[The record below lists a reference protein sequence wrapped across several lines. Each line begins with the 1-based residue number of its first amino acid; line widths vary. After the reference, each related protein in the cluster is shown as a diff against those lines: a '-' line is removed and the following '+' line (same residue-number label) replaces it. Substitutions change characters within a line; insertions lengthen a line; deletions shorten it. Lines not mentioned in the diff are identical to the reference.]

1 MGRSATALFFCR
13 RNRRARESSPCM
25 RMQRRIWGGVFAFL
39 FAVILAGC
47 GDERKVG
54 VVSGTITDIEGDPVA
69 NAEVFIE
76 GAVNSR
82 TRSLHNGTY
91 YLTNVPDGFTIIRA
105 RAVIGGKEYT
115 GQNVAQVF
123 ENEQSKNVNIMI
135 APTDRQGGV
144 EGFVRDAFG
153 RGIERAR
160 VFAGGALSSAFAV
173 TDRRGFYRITG
184 LPAGYEYPIVASAPD
199 YENDKRTVVIVAG
212 ETEIISFTLND
223 SRNRPVQTPINL
235 SATAWTMPRTLT
247 ATRSAREYDAY
258 NAIRALF
265 DDKPRSRRTVASRAA
280 SDYWIEID
288 LSWEYQ
294 EQLSLLGYGI
304 YRGRTLEE
312 LRSNAIAF
320 LRDPLADFFADLDP
334 ALQPG
339 VTYYYEMVA
348 LNTDFLNDQPGT
360 VSERS
365 NRVSARPF
373 TPIAITRPFPNEI
386 VDGLVLQ
393 WTPVPN
399 ADYYL
404 VLIYDRFPDYKVAPY
419 YPADLGNPGGAKVFA
434 PANSLVYPGPPLVRG
449 RTYYA
454 VVLAFT
460 NDRSTRAISQIVPFQ
475 AR

>member
-1 MGRSATALFFCR
+1 M
-13 RNRRARESSPCM
+13 M
-25 RMQRRIWGGVFAFL
+25 MQRRIWGGVFAFL
-39 FAVILAGC
+39 CAVMLAGC
-47 GDERKVG
+47 GENGKVG
-54 VVSGTITDIEGDPVA
+54 IVSGTITDVDGNPVA
-69 NAEVFIE
+69 DAEVFAAN
-76 GAVNSR
+76 AVNSR

-91 YLTNVPDGFTIIRA
+91 YLTNVPDRFTIIRA
-105 RAVIGGKEYT
+105 RAVINGIEYT

-135 APTDRQGGV
+135 APASRQGTV
-144 EGFVRDAFG
+144 EGFVRDALG
-153 RGIERAR
+153 RGIEGAR
-160 VFAGGALSSAFAV
+160 VFAGGALSSALAV

-199 YENDKRTVVIVAG
+199 YENDKRTVSIVAG
-212 ETEIISFTLND
+212 ETALVSFTLND
-223 SRNRPVQTPINL
+223 SRNRPVQAPINL
-235 SATAWTMPRTLT
+235 SATAWTLPRVLT
-247 ATRSAREYDAY
+247 ATRSNPRERDAY

-265 DDKPRSRRTVASRAA
+265 DDKPRPRRTVASRAVG
-280 SDYWIEID
+280 DYWIEID
-288 LSWEYQ
+288 LSWEYE
-294 EQLSLLGYGI
+294 EQNSLLGYGI
-304 YRGRTLEE
+304 YRGRTIDE
-312 LRSNAIAF
+312 LNRNAIAF

-334 ALQPG
+334 ALQPN

-348 LNTDFLNDQPGT
+348 LNTDYLNDLPGT
-360 VSERS
+360 VSGRS

-386 VDGLVLQ
+386 VDGLILQ

-419 YPADLGNPGGAKVFA
+419 FPADLSNPGAAKVFA
-434 PANSLVYPGPPLVRG
+434 PATALVYTGPPLVSG

>member
-1 MGRSATALFFCR
+1 MT
-13 RNRRARESSPCM
+13 
-25 RMQRRIWGGVFAFL
+25 MQRRIWGGLIAFL
-39 FAVILAGC
+39 VAGILAGC
-47 GDERKVG
+47 GGDTKVG

-69 NAEVFIE
+69 DAEVFAAN
-76 GAVNSR
+76 AVNSR

-91 YLTNVPDGFTIIRA
+91 YLTNVPDRFTIIRA

-123 ENEQSKNVNIMI
+123 ESEQSKNVNIMI
-135 APTDRQGGV
+135 APADRQGAV
-144 EGFVRDAFG
+144 EGFVRDALG
-153 RGIERAR
+153 RGIEGAR
-160 VFAGGALSSAFAV
+160 VFAGGTLSSAFAV
-173 TDRRGFYRITG
+173 TDRRGFYRIAG
-184 LPAGYEYPIVASAPD
+184 LPAGYDYPIVASAPD
-199 YENDKRTVVIVAG
+199 YDNDKRTVAIVAG
-212 ETEIISFTLND
+212 RTTVISFTLNA

-235 SATAWTMPRTLT
+235 SAKAWTMPRVLT
-247 ATRSAREYDAY
+247 ATRSAPRERDAY

-265 DDKPRSRRTVASRAA
+265 DDKPRPRRMVASRAVG
-280 SDYWIEID
+280 DYWIEID
-288 LSWEYQ
+288 LSWDYE

-304 YRGRTLEE
+304 YRGRTIDE
-312 LRSNAIAF
+312 LNRNAIAF
-320 LRDPLADFFADLDP
+320 LRDPLANFFADLDP
-334 ALQPG
+334 ALQPN

-348 LNTDFLNDQPGT
+348 LNTDYLNDLPGT
-360 VSERS
+360 VSGRS

-386 VDGLVLQ
+386 VDGLILQ

-404 VLIYDRFPDYKVAPY
+404 VLIYDRFPDYRVAPY
-419 YPADLGNPGGAKVFA
+419 FPADLSNPGAAKVFA
-434 PANSLVYPGPPLVRG
+434 PATSLVYTGPPLVSG

>member
-1 MGRSATALFFCR
+1 
-13 RNRRARESSPCM
+13 
-25 RMQRRIWGGVFAFL
+25 MQRRIWGGVFAFL
-39 FAVILAGC
+39 CAVMLAGC
-47 GDERKVG
+47 GGESKVG

-69 NAEVFIE
+69 DAEVFPAN
-76 GAVNSR
+76 AVNSR

-91 YLTNVPDGFTIIRA
+91 YLTSVPDRFTVIRA
-105 RAVIGGKEYT
+105 RAVINGVEYT

-135 APTDRQGGV
+135 APANRQGAV
-144 EGFVRDAFG
+144 EGFVRDALG
-153 RGIERAR
+153 RGIEGAR
-160 VFAGGALSSAFAV
+160 VFAGGALSSALAV
-173 TDRRGFYRITG
+173 TDRRGFYRIVG

-199 YENDKRTVVIVAG
+199 YENDTRTVAIVAG
-212 ETEIISFTLND
+212 ETALVSFTLN
-223 SRNRPVQTPINL
+223 SSVNRPVQTPINL
-235 SATAWTMPRTLT
+235 SATAWTMPRVLT
-247 ATRSAREYDAY
+247 ATRSAPRERDAY

-265 DDKPRSRRTVASRAA
+265 DDKPRPRHTVASRST

-288 LSWEYQ
+288 LSWDYE

-304 YRGRTLEE
+304 YRGRTIDE
-312 LRSNAIAF
+312 LNRNAIAF

-334 ALQPG
+334 ALQPN
-339 VTYYYEMVA
+339 VTYFYEMVA
-348 LNTDFLNDQPGT
+348 LNTDYLNDLPGT
-360 VSERS
+360 VSGRS

-373 TPIAITRPFPNEI
+373 TPIAITRPFPNEL
-386 VDGLVLQ
+386 VDGLILQ

-404 VLIYDRFPDYKVAPY
+404 VLIYDRFPNYQVAPY
-419 YPADLGNPGGAKVFA
+419 FPTDLNNPGAAKVFA
-434 PANSLVYPGPPLVRG
+434 PATSLVYTGPALVSG

-460 NDRSTRAISQIVPFQ
+460 NDRNTRAISQIVPFQ

>member
-1 MGRSATALFFCR
+1 MT
-13 RNRRARESSPCM
+13 
-25 RMQRRIWGGVFAFL
+25 MQRRIWGGVFAFL
-39 FAVILAGC
+39 CAVMLAGC
-47 GDERKVG
+47 GENGKVG
-54 VVSGTITDIEGDPVA
+54 IVSGTITDVDGNPVA
-69 NAEVFIE
+69 DAEVFAAN
-76 GAVNSR
+76 AVNSR

-91 YLTNVPDGFTIIRA
+91 YLTNVPDRFTIIRA
-105 RAVIGGKEYT
+105 RAVINGVEYT
-115 GQNVAQVF
+115 GQNIAQVF

-135 APTDRQGGV
+135 APANGQGAV
-144 EGFVRDAFG
+144 EGFVRDALG
-153 RGIERAR
+153 RGIEGAR
-160 VFAGGALSSAFAV
+160 VFAGGALSSALAV

-184 LPAGYEYPIVASAPD
+184 LPAGFEYPIVASAPD
-199 YENDKRTVVIVAG
+199 YENDKRTVAIVAG
-212 ETEIISFTLND
+212 RTTVVSFTLND

-265 DDKPRSRRTVASRAA
+265 DDKPRPRRTVASRAVG
-280 SDYWIEID
+280 DYWIEID
-288 LSWEYQ
+288 LSWKYQ

-304 YRGRTLEE
+304 YRGRTIDE
-312 LRSNAIAF
+312 LNRNVIAF
-320 LRDPLADFFADLDP
+320 LRDPLANFFADLDP
-334 ALQPG
+334 ALQPN

-348 LNTDFLNDQPGT
+348 LNTDYLNDLPGT
-360 VSERS
+360 VSGRS

-373 TPIAITRPFPNEI
+373 TPIAITRPSPNEL
-386 VDGLVLQ
+386 VDGLILQ

-404 VLIYDRFPDYKVAPY
+404 VLIYDRFPDYQVAPY
-419 YPADLGNPGGAKVFA
+419 FPTDLNNPGAAKVFA
-434 PANSLVYPGPPLVRG
+434 PATSLVYTGPPLVSG

-460 NDRSTRAISQIVPFQ
+460 NDRSTCAISQIVPFQ

>member
-1 MGRSATALFFCR
+1 MMT
-13 RNRRARESSPCM
+13 
-25 RMQRRIWGGVFAFL
+25 MQRRIWGGVIAFL
-39 FAVILAGC
+39 VAGILAGC
-47 GDERKVG
+47 GGDTKVG

-69 NAEVFIE
+69 DAEVFAAN
-76 GAVNSR
+76 AVNSR

-91 YLTNVPDGFTIIRA
+91 YLTNVPDRFTIIRA
-105 RAVIGGKEYT
+105 RAVINGIEYT
-115 GQNVAQVF
+115 GQNIAQVF

-135 APTDRQGGV
+135 APASRQGTV
-144 EGFVRDAFG
+144 EGFVRDALG
-153 RGIERAR
+153 RGIEGAR
-160 VFAGGALSSAFAV
+160 VFAGGALSSALAV
-173 TDRRGFYRITG
+173 TDRRGFYRLAG
-184 LPAGYEYPIVASAPD
+184 LPAGYEYPVVASAPD
-199 YENDKRTVVIVAG
+199 YENDKRTVAIVAG
-212 ETEIISFTLND
+212 ETALVSFTLND
-223 SRNRPVQTPINL
+223 SRNRPVQTPFNL
-235 SATAWTMPRTLT
+235 SATAWTLPRVLT
-247 ATRSAREYDAY
+247 ATRSNPRERDAY

-265 DDKPRSRRTVASRAA
+265 DEKPSPRRTVASRAA

-288 LSWEYQ
+288 LSWEYEAQ
-294 EQLSLLGYGI
+294 NSLLGYGV
-304 YRGRTLEE
+304 YRGRTIDE
-312 LRSNAIAF
+312 LNRNAIAF

-334 ALQPG
+334 ALQPN
-339 VTYYYEMVA
+339 VTYFYEMVA
-348 LNTDFLNDQPGT
+348 LNTDYLNDLPGT
-360 VSERS
+360 VSGRS

-386 VDGLVLQ
+386 VDGLILQ

-419 YPADLGNPGGAKVFA
+419 FPADLSNPGAAKVFA
-434 PANSLVYPGPPLVRG
+434 PATSLVYTGPPLVSG

>member
-1 MGRSATALFFCR
+1 MT
-13 RNRRARESSPCM
+13 
-25 RMQRRIWGGVFAFL
+25 MQRRIWGGVFAFL
-39 FAVILAGC
+39 VAGILAGC
-47 GDERKVG
+47 GGDTKVG

-69 NAEVFIE
+69 DAEVFAAN
-76 GAVNSR
+76 AVNSR

-91 YLTNVPDGFTIIRA
+91 YLTNVPDRFTIIRA
-105 RAVIGGKEYT
+105 RAVINGVEYT
-115 GQNVAQVF
+115 GQNIAQVF

-135 APTDRQGGV
+135 APANRQGAV
-144 EGFVRDAFG
+144 EGFVRDALG
-153 RGIERAR
+153 RGIEGAR
-160 VFAGGALSSAFAV
+160 VFAGGALSSALAV

-184 LPAGYEYPIVASAPD
+184 LPAGFEYPIVASAPD
-199 YENDKRTVVIVAG
+199 YENDKRTVSIVAG
-212 ETEIISFTLND
+212 ETALLSFTLND
-223 SRNRPVQTPINL
+223 SRNRPVQTPFNL
-235 SATAWTMPRTLT
+235 SATAWTMPRVLT
-247 ATRSAREYDAY
+247 ATRSAPRERDAY

-265 DDKPRSRRTVASRAA
+265 DDKPRLRRTVASRAVG
-280 SDYWIEID
+280 DYWIEID
-288 LSWEYQ
+288 LSWDYE

-304 YRGRTLEE
+304 YRGRTIDE
-312 LRSNAIAF
+312 LNRNAIAF

-334 ALQPG
+334 ALQPN
-339 VTYYYEMVA
+339 VTYFYEMVA
-348 LNTDFLNDQPGT
+348 LNTDYLNDLPGT
-360 VSERS
+360 VSGRS

-386 VDGLVLQ
+386 VDGLIVQ

-404 VLIYDRFPDYKVAPY
+404 VLIYDRFPDYQVAPY
-419 YPADLGNPGGAKVFA
+419 FPTDLNNPGAAKVLA
-434 PANSLVYPGPPLVRG
+434 PATSLVYTGPPLVSG

>member
-1 MGRSATALFFCR
+1 MT
-13 RNRRARESSPCM
+13 
-25 RMQRRIWGGVFAFL
+25 MQRRIWGGLIAFL
-39 FAVILAGC
+39 VAGILAGC
-47 GDERKVG
+47 GGDTKVG

-69 NAEVFIE
+69 DAEVFAAN
-76 GAVNSR
+76 AVNSR

-91 YLTNVPDGFTIIRA
+91 YLTNVPDRFTIIRA

-123 ENEQSKNVNIMI
+123 ESEQSKNVNIMI
-135 APTDRQGGV
+135 APADRQGAV
-144 EGFVRDAFG
+144 EGFVRDALG
-153 RGIERAR
+153 RGIEGAR
-160 VFAGGALSSAFAV
+160 VFAGGTLSSAFAV
-173 TDRRGFYRITG
+173 TDRRGFYRIAG
-184 LPAGYEYPIVASAPD
+184 LPAGYDYPIVASAPD
-199 YENDKRTVVIVAG
+199 YDNDKRTVAIVAG
-212 ETEIISFTLND
+212 RTTVISFTLNA

-247 ATRSAREYDAY
+247 ATRSAREYEAY

-265 DDKPRSRRTVASRAA
+265 DDKPRPRRTVTSRAA
-280 SDYWIEID
+280 SDYWIEVD
-288 LSWEYQ
+288 LRWEYQ
-294 EQLSLLGYGI
+294 EQTSLLGYGV
-304 YRGRTLEE
+304 YRGRTMEE
-312 LRSNAIAF
+312 LNRNAIAF
-320 LRDPLADFFADLDP
+320 LRDPLANFFADLDP

-386 VDGLVLQ
+386 VDGLILQ

-419 YPADLGNPGGAKVFA
+419 YPTDLNNPGAAKVFA
-434 PANSLVYPGPPLVRG
+434 PATSLVYTGPALVSG

-460 NDRSTRAISQIVPFQ
+460 NDRNTRAISQIVPFQ

>member
-1 MGRSATALFFCR
+1 MK
-13 RNRRARESSPCM
+13 
-25 RMQRRIWGGVFAFL
+25 MQRRIWGGVFAFL

-69 NAEVFIE
+69 DAEVFAAN
-76 GAVNSR
+76 AVNSR

-91 YLTNVPDGFTIIRA
+91 YLTNVPNRFTIIRA
-105 RAVIGGKEYT
+105 RAVINGVEYT

-135 APTDRQGGV
+135 APENRQGGV
-144 EGFVRDAFG
+144 EGFVRDALG
-153 RGIERAR
+153 RGIEGAR

-199 YENDKRTVVIVAG
+199 YENDKRTVSIVAG
-212 ETEIISFTLND
+212 ETALVSFTLND
-223 SRNRPVQTPINL
+223 SRNRPVQTPFNL
-235 SATAWTMPRTLT
+235 SATAWTMPRVLT
-247 ATRSAREYDAY
+247 ATRSAPRERDAY

-265 DDKPRSRRTVASRAA
+265 DDKPRPRRTVASRAA
-280 SDYWIEID
+280 SDYWIDID

-312 LRSNAIAF
+312 LNRNAIAF

-348 LNTDFLNDQPGT
+348 LNTDYLNDLPGT
-360 VSERS
+360 VSGRS

-386 VDGLVLQ
+386 VDGLILQ

-399 ADYYL
+399 ADYNL

-419 YPADLGNPGGAKVFA
+419 FPADLSNPGAAKVFA
-434 PANSLVYPGPPLVRG
+434 PATALVYTGPPLVSG

-454 VVLAFT
+454 VVLAST

>member
-1 MGRSATALFFCR
+1 
-13 RNRRARESSPCM
+13 
-25 RMQRRIWGGVFAFL
+25 MQRRIQEGVCAFL
-39 FAVILAGC
+39 VAVVLAGC
-47 GDERKVG
+47 GENGKVG
-54 VVSGTITDIEGDPVA
+54 IVSGTITDVDGNPVA
-69 NAEVFIE
+69 DAEVFAAN
-76 GAVNSR
+76 AVNSR

-91 YLTNVPDGFTIIRA
+91 YLTNVPDRFTVIRA
-105 RAVIGGKEYT
+105 RAVINGVEYT
-115 GQNVAQVF
+115 GQNIAQVF
-123 ENEQSKNVNIMI
+123 ENEQSKSVNIMI
-135 APTDRQGGV
+135 APANRQGAV
-144 EGFVRDAFG
+144 EGFVSDALG
-153 RGIERAR
+153 RGIEGAR
-160 VFAGGALSSAFAV
+160 VFAGGALSSALAV
-173 TDRRGFYRITG
+173 TDRRGFYRIAG

-199 YENDKRTVVIVAG
+199 YENDKRTVSIVAG
-212 ETEIISFTLND
+212 ETALVSFTLND

-235 SATAWTMPRTLT
+235 SATAWTLPRMLT

-265 DDKPRSRRTVASRAA
+265 DDKPRPRCTVASRAVG
-280 SDYWIEID
+280 DYWIEID

-304 YRGRTLEE
+304 YRGRTIDE
-312 LRSNAIAF
+312 LNRNAIAF

-334 ALQPG
+334 ALQPN

-348 LNTDFLNDQPGT
+348 LNTDYLNDLPGT
-360 VSERS
+360 VSGRS

-373 TPIAITRPFPNEI
+373 TPIAITRPFPNEL
-386 VDGLVLQ
+386 VDGLILQ

-404 VLIYDRFPDYKVAPY
+404 VLIYDRFPDYQVAPY
-419 YPADLGNPGGAKVFA
+419 FPTDLNNPGAAKVFA
-434 PANSLVYPGPPLVRG
+434 PATSLVYTGPPLVSG

-460 NDRSTRAISQIVPFQ
+460 NNRNTRAISQIVPFQ

>member
-1 MGRSATALFFCR
+1 MT
-13 RNRRARESSPCM
+13 
-25 RMQRRIWGGVFAFL
+25 MQRRIWGGVFAFL
-39 FAVILAGC
+39 CAVILAGC
-47 GDERKVG
+47 GGENKVG

-69 NAEVFIE
+69 DAEVFAAN
-76 GAVNSR
+76 AVNSR

-91 YLTNVPDGFTIIRA
+91 YLTNVPDRFTIIRA
-105 RAVIGGKEYT
+105 RAVINGVEYT
-115 GQNVAQVF
+115 GQNIAQVF
-123 ENEQSKNVNIMI
+123 ENEQSKSVNIMI
-135 APTDRQGGV
+135 APANRQGAV
-144 EGFVRDAFG
+144 EGFVRDALG
-153 RGIERAR
+153 RGIEGAR
-160 VFAGGALSSAFAV
+160 VFAGGALSSALAV

-184 LPAGYEYPIVASAPD
+184 LPAGFEYPIVASAPD
-199 YENDKRTVVIVAG
+199 YENDKRTVSIVAG
-212 ETEIISFTLND
+212 ETALLSFTLND
-223 SRNRPVQTPINL
+223 SRNRPVQAPINL
-235 SATAWTMPRTLT
+235 SATAWTMPRVLT
-247 ATRSAREYDAY
+247 ATRSAPRERDAY

-265 DDKPRSRRTVASRAA
+265 DDKPRPRRTVASRAVG
-280 SDYWIEID
+280 DYWIEID
-288 LSWEYQ
+288 LSWEYE
-294 EQLSLLGYGI
+294 EQNSLLGYGI
-304 YRGRTLEE
+304 YRGRTIDE
-312 LRSNAIAF
+312 LNRNAIAF

-334 ALQPG
+334 ALQPN

-348 LNTDFLNDQPGT
+348 LNTDYLNDLPGT
-360 VSERS
+360 VSGRS

-386 VDGLVLQ
+386 VDGLILQ

-419 YPADLGNPGGAKVFA
+419 FPADLSNPGAAKVFA
-434 PANSLVYPGPPLVRG
+434 PATALVYTGPPLVSG

>member
-1 MGRSATALFFCR
+1 MMT
-13 RNRRARESSPCM
+13 
-25 RMQRRIWGGVFAFL
+25 MQRRIWGGVFAFL

-105 RAVIGGKEYT
+105 RAVIGGEEYT

-144 EGFVRDAFG
+144 EGFVCDAFG

-160 VFAGGALSSAFAV
+160 VFAGGELSSALAV
-173 TDRRGFYRITG
+173 TDRRGFYRIAG

-199 YENDKRTVVIVAG
+199 YENDKRTVSIVAG
-212 ETEIISFTLND
+212 ETALVSFTLND

-235 SATAWTMPRTLT
+235 SATAWTLPRTLT

-265 DDKPRSRRTVASRAA
+265 DDKPRPRRTVASRAA

-373 TPIAITRPFPNEI
+373 TPIALTRPFPNEL

-460 NDRSTRAISQIVPFQ
+460 SDRNTRAISQIVPFQ

>member
-1 MGRSATALFFCR
+1 
-13 RNRRARESSPCM
+13 
-25 RMQRRIWGGVFAFL
+25 MQRRIWGGVFAFL
-39 FAVILAGC
+39 CAVILAGC
-47 GDERKVG
+47 GGENKVG

-69 NAEVFIE
+69 DAEVFAAN
-76 GAVNSR
+76 AVNSR

-91 YLTNVPDGFTIIRA
+91 YLTNVPDRFTIIRA
-105 RAVIGGKEYT
+105 RAVINGVEYT
-115 GQNVAQVF
+115 GQNIAQVF
-123 ENEQSKNVNIMI
+123 ENEQSKSVNIMI
-135 APTDRQGGV
+135 APANRQGAV
-144 EGFVRDAFG
+144 EGFVRDALG
-153 RGIERAR
+153 RGIEGAR
-160 VFAGGALSSAFAV
+160 VFVGGALSSALAV

-184 LPAGYEYPIVASAPD
+184 LPAGYEYPVVASAPD
-199 YENDKRTVVIVAG
+199 YENDKRTVSIVAG
-212 ETEIISFTLND
+212 ETALLSFTLND
-223 SRNRPVQTPINL
+223 SRNRPVQAPINL
-235 SATAWTMPRTLT
+235 SATAWTMPRVLT
-247 ATRSAREYDAY
+247 ATRSAPRERDAY

-265 DDKPRSRRTVASRAA
+265 DDKPRTRRTVASRAT

-288 LSWEYQ
+288 LRWEYQ

-304 YRGRTLEE
+304 YRGRTIDE
-312 LRSNAIAF
+312 LNRNAIAF

-334 ALQPG
+334 ALQPD

-348 LNTDFLNDQPGT
+348 LNTDYLNDLPGT
-360 VSERS
+360 VSGRS

-386 VDGLVLQ
+386 VDGLLLQ

-404 VLIYDRFPDYKVAPY
+404 VLVYNRFPDYQVAPY
-419 YPADLGNPGGAKVFA
+419 FPTDLNNPGAAKVFA
-434 PANSLVYPGPPLVRG
+434 PATSLVYTGPPLVSG

-460 NDRSTRAISQIVPFQ
+460 NNRNTCAISQIVPFQ

>member
-1 MGRSATALFFCR
+1 VC
-13 RNRRARESSPCM
+13 
-25 RMQRRIWGGVFAFL
+25 
-39 FAVILAGC
+39 
-47 GDERKVG
+47 
-54 VVSGTITDIEGDPVA
+54 
-69 NAEVFIE
+69 
-76 GAVNSR
+76 
-82 TRSLHNGTY
+82 
-91 YLTNVPDGFTIIRA
+91 
-105 RAVIGGKEYT
+105 
-115 GQNVAQVF
+115 
-123 ENEQSKNVNIMI
+123 
-135 APTDRQGGV
+135 
-144 EGFVRDAFG
+144 
-153 RGIERAR
+153 
-160 VFAGGALSSAFAV
+160 
-173 TDRRGFYRITG
+173 
-184 LPAGYEYPIVASAPD
+184 
-199 YENDKRTVVIVAG
+199 
-212 ETEIISFTLND
+212 
-223 SRNRPVQTPINL
+223 
-235 SATAWTMPRTLT
+235 LT
-247 ATRSAREYDAY
+247 ATRSNPRERDAY

-265 DDKPRSRRTVASRAA
+265 DEKPRPRRTVASRAA

-294 EQLSLLGYGI
+294 EQTSLLGYGI

-312 LRSNAIAF
+312 LNRNAIAF

-348 LNTDFLNDQPGT
+348 LNTDYLNDLPGT
-360 VSERS
+360 VSGRS

-373 TPIAITRPFPNEI
+373 TPIALTRPFPNEL
-386 VDGLVLQ
+386 VDGLILQ

-434 PANSLVYPGPPLVRG
+434 PANSLVYTGPPLVRG

-460 NDRSTRAISQIVPFQ
+460 NDRNTRAISQIVPFQ

>member
-1 MGRSATALFFCR
+1 MT
-13 RNRRARESSPCM
+13 
-25 RMQRRIWGGVFAFL
+25 MQRRIWGGVFAFL
-39 FAVILAGC
+39 FAMILVGC
-47 GDERKVG
+47 GDDGKVG
-54 VVSGTITDIEGDPVA
+54 IVSGTITDVDGNPVA
-69 NAEVFIE
+69 DAEVFAAN
-76 GAVNSR
+76 AVNSR

-91 YLTNVPDGFTIIRA
+91 YLTNVPDRFTIIRA
-105 RAVIGGKEYT
+105 RAVINGIEYT

-135 APTDRQGGV
+135 APASRQGAV
-144 EGFVRDAFG
+144 EGFVRDALG
-153 RGIERAR
+153 RGIEGAR

-173 TDRRGFYRITG
+173 TDRRGFYRIAG

-199 YENDKRTVVIVAG
+199 YENDRRTVTIVAG
-212 ETEIISFTLND
+212 ETALVSFTLND
-223 SRNRPVQTPINL
+223 SRNRPVQAPINL
-235 SATAWTMPRTLT
+235 SATAWTMPRVLT
-247 ATRSAREYDAY
+247 ATRSAPRERDAY

-265 DDKPRSRRTVASRAA
+265 DDKPRPRRTVASRAVG
-280 SDYWIEID
+280 DYWIEID
-288 LSWEYQ
+288 LSWDYE

-304 YRGRTLEE
+304 YRGRTIEE
-312 LRSNAIAF
+312 LNRNAIAF

-334 ALQPG
+334 ALQPN

-348 LNTDFLNDQPGT
+348 LNTDYLNDLPGT
-360 VSERS
+360 VSGRS

-373 TPIAITRPFPNEI
+373 TPIAITRPFPNEL

-404 VLIYDRFPDYKVAPY
+404 VLIYDRFPDYQVAPY
-419 YPADLGNPGGAKVFA
+419 FPTDLNNPGAAKVFA
-434 PANSLVYPGPPLVRG
+434 PATSLVYTGPPLVSG

-460 NDRSTRAISQIVPFQ
+460 NNRDTRAISQIVPFQ

>member
-1 MGRSATALFFCR
+1 MTT
-13 RNRRARESSPCM
+13 
-25 RMQRRIWGGVFAFL
+25 QRRIWGGVFAFL
-39 FAVILAGC
+39 CAVTLAAC
-47 GDERKVG
+47 GGESKVG
-54 VVSGTITDIEGDPVA
+54 VVSGTITDVDRNPVA
-69 NAEVFIE
+69 DAEVFAAN
-76 GAVNSR
+76 AVNSR

-184 LPAGYEYPIVASAPD
+184 LPAGYEYPVVASAPD
-199 YENDKRTVVIVAG
+199 YENDKRTVSIVAG
-212 ETEIISFTLND
+212 ETALLSFTLND
-223 SRNRPVQTPINL
+223 SRNRPVQAPINL
-235 SATAWTMPRTLT
+235 SATAWTMPRVLT
-247 ATRSAREYDAY
+247 ATRSAPRERDAY

-265 DDKPRSRRTVASRAA
+265 DNKPRPRRTVASRAVG
-280 SDYWIEID
+280 DYWIEID
-288 LSWEYQ
+288 LSWDYE

-304 YRGRTLEE
+304 YRGRTIDE
-312 LRSNAIAF
+312 LNRNAIAF
-320 LRDPLADFFADLDP
+320 LRDPLANFFADLDP
-334 ALQPG
+334 ALQPN
-339 VTYYYEMVA
+339 VTYFYEMVA
-348 LNTDFLNDQPGT
+348 LNTDYLNDLPGT
-360 VSERS
+360 VSGRS

-386 VDGLVLQ
+386 VDGLILQ

-404 VLIYDRFPDYKVAPY
+404 VLIYDRFPDYRVAPY
-419 YPADLGNPGGAKVFA
+419 FPADLSNPGAAKVFA
-434 PANSLVYPGPPLVRG
+434 PATALVYTGPPLVSG

>member
-1 MGRSATALFFCR
+1 
-13 RNRRARESSPCM
+13 
-25 RMQRRIWGGVFAFL
+25 MQRRIWGGVFAFL
-39 FAVILAGC
+39 CAVMLAGC
-47 GDERKVG
+47 GENGKVG
-54 VVSGTITDIEGDPVA
+54 IVSGTITDVDGNPVA
-69 NAEVFIE
+69 DAEVFAAN
-76 GAVNSR
+76 AVNSR

-91 YLTNVPDGFTIIRA
+91 YLTNVPDWFTIIRA
-105 RAVIGGKEYT
+105 RAVINGVEYT

-135 APTDRQGGV
+135 APANRQGAV
-144 EGFVRDAFG
+144 EGFVRDALG
-153 RGIERAR
+153 RGIEGAR
-160 VFAGGALSSAFAV
+160 VFAGGALSSALAV
-173 TDRRGFYRITG
+173 TDRRGFYRIAG
-184 LPAGYEYPIVASAPD
+184 LPAGFEYPIVASAPD
-199 YENDKRTVVIVAG
+199 YENDKRTVAIVAG
-212 ETEIISFTLND
+212 RTTVVSFTLND

-265 DDKPRSRRTVASRAA
+265 DDKPRPRRTVASRAA
-280 SDYWIEID
+280 SDYWIDID

-320 LRDPLADFFADLDP
+320 LRDPLANFFADLDP

-386 VDGLVLQ
+386 VDGLILQ

-404 VLIYDRFPDYKVAPY
+404 VLIYDRFPDYQVAPY
-419 YPADLGNPGGAKVFA
+419 FPTDLNNPGAAKVFA
-434 PANSLVYPGPPLVRG
+434 PATALVYTGPPLVSG

-460 NDRSTRAISQIVPFQ
+460 NNRNTRAISQIVPFQ

>member
-1 MGRSATALFFCR
+1 
-13 RNRRARESSPCM
+13 
-25 RMQRRIWGGVFAFL
+25 VFAFL
-39 FAVILAGC
+39 FAIILAGC
-47 GDERKVG
+47 GENGKVG
-54 VVSGTITDIEGDPVA
+54 IVSGTITDVDGNPVA
-69 NAEVFIE
+69 DAEVFAAN
-76 GAVNSR
+76 AVNSR

-199 YENDKRTVVIVAG
+199 YENDKRTVAIVAG
-212 ETEIISFTLND
+212 RTTVVSFTLND

-265 DDKPRSRRTVASRAA
+265 DDKPRPRRTVASRAA

-320 LRDPLADFFADLDP
+320 LRDPLANFFADLDP

-386 VDGLVLQ
+386 VDGLILQ

-404 VLIYDRFPDYKVAPY
+404 VLIYDRFPDYQVAPY
-419 YPADLGNPGGAKVFA
+419 FPTDLSNPGAAKVFA
-434 PANSLVYPGPPLVRG
+434 PATSLVYTGPPLVSG

-460 NDRSTRAISQIVPFQ
+460 NNRNTCAISQIVPFQ

>member
-1 MGRSATALFFCR
+1 
-13 RNRRARESSPCM
+13 
-25 RMQRRIWGGVFAFL
+25 MQRRIWGGVFAFL
-39 FAVILAGC
+39 CAVILAGC
-47 GDERKVG
+47 GGENKVG

-69 NAEVFIE
+69 DAEVFAAN
-76 GAVNSR
+76 AVNSR

-91 YLTNVPDGFTIIRA
+91 YLTNVPDRFTIIRA
-105 RAVIGGKEYT
+105 RAVINGVEYT
-115 GQNVAQVF
+115 GQNIAQVF
-123 ENEQSKNVNIMI
+123 ENEQSKSVNIMI
-135 APTDRQGGV
+135 APANRQGAV
-144 EGFVRDAFG
+144 EGFVRDALG
-153 RGIERAR
+153 RGIEGAR
-160 VFAGGALSSAFAV
+160 VFAGGALSSALAV

-184 LPAGYEYPIVASAPD
+184 LPAGFEYPIVASAPD
-199 YENDKRTVVIVAG
+199 YENDKRTVSIVAG
-212 ETEIISFTLND
+212 ETALLSFTLND
-223 SRNRPVQTPINL
+223 SRNRPVQAPINL
-235 SATAWTMPRTLT
+235 SATAWTMPRVLT
-247 ATRSAREYDAY
+247 ATRSAPRERDAY

-265 DDKPRSRRTVASRAA
+265 DDKPRPRRTVASRAVG
-280 SDYWIEID
+280 DYWIEID
-288 LSWEYQ
+288 LSWEYE
-294 EQLSLLGYGI
+294 EQNSLLGYGI
-304 YRGRTLEE
+304 YRGRTIDE
-312 LRSNAIAF
+312 LNRNAIAF

-334 ALQPG
+334 ALQPN

-348 LNTDFLNDQPGT
+348 LNTDYLNDLPGT
-360 VSERS
+360 VSGRS

-386 VDGLVLQ
+386 VDGLILQ

-419 YPADLGNPGGAKVFA
+419 FPADLSNPGAAKVFA
-434 PANSLVYPGPPLVRG
+434 PATALVYTGPPLVSG

>member
-1 MGRSATALFFCR
+1 MT
-13 RNRRARESSPCM
+13 
-25 RMQRRIWGGVFAFL
+25 MQRRIWGGVFAFL
-39 FAVILAGC
+39 CAVMLAGC
-47 GDERKVG
+47 GENGKVG
-54 VVSGTITDIEGDPVA
+54 IVSGTITDVDGNPVA
-69 NAEVFIE
+69 DAEVFAAN
-76 GAVNSR
+76 AVNSR

-199 YENDKRTVVIVAG
+199 YENDKRTVAIVAG
-212 ETEIISFTLND
+212 RTTVVSFTLND

-265 DDKPRSRRTVASRAA
+265 DDKPRPRRTVASRAA

-320 LRDPLADFFADLDP
+320 LRDPLANFFADLDP

-386 VDGLVLQ
+386 VDGLILQ

-419 YPADLGNPGGAKVFA
+419 FPADLSNPGAAKVFA
-434 PANSLVYPGPPLVRG
+434 PATALVYTGPPLVSG

-460 NDRSTRAISQIVPFQ
+460 NDRSTCAISQIVPFQ